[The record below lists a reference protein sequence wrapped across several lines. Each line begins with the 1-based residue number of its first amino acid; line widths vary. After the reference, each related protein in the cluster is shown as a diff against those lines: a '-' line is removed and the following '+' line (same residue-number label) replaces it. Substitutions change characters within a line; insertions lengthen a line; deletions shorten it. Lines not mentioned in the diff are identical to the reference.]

1 MRALPPLQ
9 SARKCFVIST
19 GDMATS
25 FSNKQIAQAY
35 TRSKWLQ
42 GYIAGKLAWDPVF
55 KTAWKIIIHRGRPVL
70 DIGCGLGLLGIS
82 MRAAGI
88 PFAYRGV
95 DPSIWKINNALETMR
110 YYGFEEVAFE
120 VNDALNTPIPRGATV
135 FLVDVLHYLKPA
147 EQKKMLER
155 LADAAEAGSLV
166 LIRTSFKGG
175 GLRYA
180 MTLTQEW
187 WTRVTGWIRGGAI
200 NFPVRRELLG
210 YFKSRGLKASVT
222 PLWGK
227 TPFASELIVIDPVEL
242 PSP

>member
-1 MRALPPLQ
+1 M
-9 SARKCFVIST
+9 
-19 GDMATS
+19 GTS
-25 FSNKQIAQAY
+25 FSNRQIAQAY

-55 KTAWKIIIHRGRPVL
+55 TTAWKIIINRGKPVL

-88 PFAYRGV
+88 PFPYRGA
-95 DPSIWKINNALETMR
+95 DPSIWKINKALETMR

-120 VNDALNTPIPRGATV
+120 VNDALNTPIPQGVTV
-135 FLVDVLHYLKPA
+135 FVVDVLHYLKPA
-147 EQKKMLER
+147 EQKKMLDR

-180 MTLTQEW
+180 LTLAQEF
-187 WTRVTGWIRGGAI
+187 WTRISGWIRGGAI
-200 NFPVRRELLG
+200 NFPVRKELLG
-210 YFKSRGLKASVT
+210 VFKKRSLKVMVT

-227 TPFASELIVIDPVEL
+227 TPFASELIVVEPVET
-242 PSP
+242 SAR